1 MGFATACAA
10 SAGLVDWA
18 EESND
23 TFRLYTVKSFSR
35 MCKMLQPGDIIYTS
49 TSKAHH
55 VAVVVNSYPQAGP
68 GSYYMQNKYK
78 RLSKRGKKIA
88 VRDEEYACI
97 EEGTVVKCLEVRGN
111 WIRTSAGWIPGKDRY
126 EKYIK
131 KAK

>member
-1 MGFATACAA
+1 
-10 SAGLVDWA
+10 
-18 EESND
+18 
-23 TFRLYTVKSFSR
+23 

-55 VAVVVNSYPQAGP
+55 VAVVVKSPKKITGVPSKAKSPYKKGKKYEVLVTSYPQAGP

-78 RLSKRGKKIA
+78 GLSKRGKRIA